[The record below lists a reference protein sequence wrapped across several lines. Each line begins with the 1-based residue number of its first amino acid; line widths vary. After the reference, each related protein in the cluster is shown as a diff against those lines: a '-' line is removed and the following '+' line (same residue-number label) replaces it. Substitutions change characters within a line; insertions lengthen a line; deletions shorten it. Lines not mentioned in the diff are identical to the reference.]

1 MRTILHLTALACLAG
16 APLSTV
22 CAADAATPAPAV
34 AAAATVPAVNQT
46 LLERC
51 VSLAGQAADAA
62 HKGADIAQKAASLP
76 FAGASTKANADAA
89 ATKAS
94 DATSLL
100 SDFKSLQS
108 GQAPSTTG
116 TLAQAAS
123 GSLSIGDRLKGL
135 PGAAVL
141 QQIFAVPGV
150 GDALIKNLPVDKV
163 PGFDAIKGLLG
174 K

>member
-16 APLSTV
+16 APISTIR
-22 CAADAATPAPAV
+22 AADAAVPAA

-51 VSLAGQAADAA
+51 ISLTGQIADTT
-62 HKGADIAQKAASLP
+62 HKSADLAQKAAGLP
-76 FAGASTKANADAA
+76 FAGASTKTTADQAVSKSNDAA
-89 ATKAS
+89 
-94 DATSLL
+94 SLL
-100 SDFKSLQS
+100 TDFKSVLG
-108 GQAPSTTG
+108 GQAPSPSGMLVKTATG
-116 TLAQAAS
+116 GVDL
-123 GSLSIGDRLKGL
+123 GERFKGL
-135 PGAAVL
+135 PGASVL